1 MRSKLESIFSP
12 TARMTP
18 ETNRY
23 SITSGMIRR
32 SVDHKRLNS
41 ESSQREPYENVLGDS
56 ASSHGSAKN
65 SESPPQPPPLPP
77 RLKTPVLPINTPNMP
92 LIIAQKSSLSIKKAN
107 SDITGYRTEQQP
119 LKTFQYYGNS
129 GHGINRFEF
138 DSLKILTFLFDSTQI
153 K

>member
-32 SVDHKRLNS
+32 SVDHKRVNS

-56 ASSHGSAKN
+56 GSSNGS
-65 SESPPQPPPLPP
+65 ELPPPPPPLPP
-77 RLKTPVLPINTPNMP
+77 RLKTPVLPINTPNVP
-92 LIIAQKSSLSIKKAN
+92 LVIAQKSSLSIKKAN

-119 LKTFQYYGNS
+119 MKTFQYYGNA

-138 DSLKILTFLFDSTQI
+138 D
-153 K
+153 

>member
-23 SITSGMIRR
+23 SITSGMIIRR

-56 ASSHGSAKN
+56 ASSNGSGP
-65 SESPPQPPPLPP
+65 SQFPPAPPPLPP

-92 LIIAQKSSLSIKKAN
+92 LVFAQKSSLSIKKAN
-107 SDITGYRTEQQP
+107 SDITGYRTEQLQP
-119 LKTFQYYGNS
+119 NEKSMKTFQYYGN
-129 GHGINRFEF
+129 NR
-138 DSLKILTFLFDSTQI
+138 
-153 K
+153 